1 MNSKNIKFKV
11 NNKEYDLEVEMG
23 ETLLDVLRDRL
34 NLKGTKKGCSV
45 GECGACTVEID
56 GKTMDSCLYLA
67 IWADGKNVVTIEGI
81 EENDKLNKVQEAY
94 LKHGAVQCGFCSPGF
109 IVQTTNILKN
119 KNIKT
124 RKDIRRNLAGNMCR
138 CTGYEKIVDAV
149 EELLLDDLEVNIIDE
164 RKVCNFAKRSK

>member
-1 MNSKNIKFKV
+1 MGKQKINFKV
-11 NNKEYDLEVEMG
+11 NGKSYSIDVLVG
-23 ETLLDVLRDRL
+23 ETLLDVLRDKL

-56 GKTMDSCLYLA
+56 GKTIDSCLYLA
-67 IWADGKNVVTIEGI
+67 IWADGKSVVTIEGI
-81 EENDKLNKVQEAY
+81 EKNNQLNKVQKAY
-94 LKHGAVQCGFCSPGF
+94 LKHGAIQCGFCSPGF

-124 RKDIRRNLAGNMCR
+124 REDIRRNLAGNMCR

-149 EELLLDDLEVNIIDE
+149 EELILEDFETNIIDE
-164 RKVCNFAKRSK
+164 RKRCNFAKCQ